1 MEKFVI
7 RGGAPLHGDVNI
19 GGAKN
24 AAVAIL
30 PATILAADKCLIEN
44 LPCISDVMASLQI
57 LSELGASIRMVS
69 RSTYEIDTTHIDCT
83 EVSNELSR
91 QMRASYY
98 FLGALLGRFGAGQV
112 AMPGGCNLG
121 PRPIDQ
127 HLKAFT
133 AFGAEDSVEYGQ
145 IHVKADHLVGGH
157 VFFDTVSVGAT
168 MNAMLA
174 AVLAEGT
181 TILENVAREPHIVDL
196 ANFLNMMGADVHGAG
211 TDVIKI
217 HGVKKM
223 HGCNYSI
230 IPDQIEAGSYMVAA
244 AITKGDVTLHNV
256 IPKHLEPIT
265 AKLRAAGCT
274 IQEYDDALR
283 ITRTGPL
290 HPLKVK
296 TMPHPGF
303 PTDMQPLMTALLTLA
318 DGTSIVT
325 EGIWENRFRYVDE
338 LIHMGANIQVDGQ
351 VAVIEGIK
359 ELRPAPLRATDLRAG
374 AAMVVAALAANGVSE
389 IDETIHIERGY
400 ENIVEKL
407 QLLGADIRRV
417 EIPASSIS
425 RAMYLY
431 ILYGSLVRP
440 IFSGLNT
447 RKEHGFIYHPVFRL
461 IRQLRPGP
469 GGEPIPAGGH
479 GQKLPHHSDRAAPPG
494 PGHQRLCR
502 YLSYPRT
509 LRSCSRAGYLFKKVS
524 HPRIQQCRH
533 TGRTGFPRDA
543 ATGCGD
549 HRHGWGKPV

>member
-1 MEKFVI
+1 MEKYVI
-7 RGGAPLHGDVNI
+7 RGGKPLVGDVNI

-30 PATILAADKCLIEN
+30 PATILAGGKCLIEN

-69 RSTYEIDTTHIDCT
+69 RSTYEIDTSHLDST

-98 FLGALLGRFGAGQV
+98 FLG
-112 AMPGGCNLG
+112 G

-145 IHVKADHLVGGH
+145 IHVRSEHLVGGH

-217 HGVKKM
+217 HGVKEM

-244 AITKGDVTLHNV
+244 AITKGDITLHNV
-256 IPKHLEPIT
+256 IPKHMEPIT
-265 AKLRAAGCT
+265 AKLRAAGC
-274 IQEYDDALR
+274 EVEEFDDALR
-283 ITRTGPL
+283 ITRTGEL
-290 HPLKVK
+290 KPLKLK

-318 DGTSIVT
+318 KGTSIVT

-351 VAVIEGIK
+351 VAVIEGVK
-359 ELRPAPLRATDLRAG
+359 ELHPAPLRATDLRAG
-374 AAMVVAALAANGVSE
+374 AAMVMAALAANGVSE
-389 IDETIHIERGY
+389 VDETIHIERGY

-407 QLLGADIRRV
+407 QALGADIRRV
-417 EIPASSIS
+417 EIPANAVS
-425 RAMYLY
+425 RA
-431 ILYGSLVRP
+431 I
-440 IFSGLNT
+440 
-447 RKEHGFIYHPVFRL
+447 
-461 IRQLRPGP
+461 
-469 GGEPIPAGGH
+469 
-479 GQKLPHHSDRAAPPG
+479 
-494 PGHQRLCR
+494 
-502 YLSYPRT
+502 
-509 LRSCSRAGYLFKKVS
+509 
-524 HPRIQQCRH
+524 
-533 TGRTGFPRDA
+533 
-543 ATGCGD
+543 
-549 HRHGWGKPV
+549 

>member
-1 MEKFVI
+1 MEKYVI
-7 RGGAPLHGDVNI
+7 HGGKPLSGEVVI

-30 PATILAADKCLIEN
+30 PATILAGGKCLIEN

-57 LSELGASIRMVS
+57 LSELGAGIRMVT
-69 RSTYEIDTTHIDCT
+69 RNIYEIDTTNINST

-98 FLGALLGRFGAGQV
+98 FLGALLGRFGSGQV

-145 IHVKADHLVGGH
+145 IRVKADRLVGSH

-174 AVLAEGT
+174 AATAQGT
-181 TILENVAREPHIVDL
+181 TVLENVAREPHIVDL
-196 ANFLNMMGADVHGAG
+196 ANFLNMMGADIHGAG

-217 HGVKKM
+217 HGVRQL

-244 AITKGDVTLHNV
+244 AITKGDVTLRNV
-256 IPKHLEPIT
+256 TPKHLEPIT
-265 AKLRAAGCT
+265 AKLRAAGCD
-274 IQEYDDALR
+274 IEEYDDALR
-283 ITRTGPL
+283 VRRTGDL

-303 PTDMQPLMTALLTLA
+303 PTDMQPLMTTLLTLA

-338 LIHMGANIQVDGQ
+338 LLRMGANIQVDGQ
-351 VAVIEGIK
+351 VAVIEGVK
-359 ELRPAPLRATDLRAG
+359 KLRPAPLRATDLRAG
-374 AAMVVAALAANGVSE
+374 AAMVMAALSADGISE
-389 IDETIHIERGY
+389 VDETIHIERGY

-417 EIPASSIS
+417 EAPPSAIN
-425 RAMYLY
+425 RAM
-431 ILYGSLVRP
+431 
-440 IFSGLNT
+440 
-447 RKEHGFIYHPVFRL
+447 
-461 IRQLRPGP
+461 
-469 GGEPIPAGGH
+469 
-479 GQKLPHHSDRAAPPG
+479 
-494 PGHQRLCR
+494 
-502 YLSYPRT
+502 
-509 LRSCSRAGYLFKKVS
+509 
-524 HPRIQQCRH
+524 
-533 TGRTGFPRDA
+533 
-543 ATGCGD
+543 
-549 HRHGWGKPV
+549 

>member
-230 IPDQIEAGSYMVAA
+230 IPDQIEAGTFMFAA
-244 AITKGDVTLHNV
+244 AATKGDIMVKNV
-256 IPKHLEPIT
+256 IPKHLEATT
-265 AKLRAAGCT
+265 AKLEEIGC
-274 IQEYDDALR
+274 EVEEFDDAVRVVASKRLR
-283 ITRTGPL
+283 NT
-290 HPLKVK
+290 HVK
-296 TMPHPGF
+296 TQPYPGY
-303 PTDMQPLMTALLTLA
+303 PTDMQPQIGVTLA
-318 DGTSIVT
+318 LASGTSIVT
-325 EGIWENRFRYVDE
+325 ESIFENRFKYIDE
-338 LIHMGANIQVDGQ
+338 LTRMGANVK
-351 VAVIEGIK
+351 VEGNSAIITGVEK
-359 ELRPAPLRATDLRAG
+359 FTGARVSAPDLRAG
-374 AAMVVAALAANGVSE
+374 AALVIAGLAAEGITVVDD
-389 IDETIHIERGY
+389 IVYIQRGY
-400 ENIVEKL
+400 ECFEEKL
-407 QLLGADIRRV
+407 RSLGAEIERV
-417 EIPASSIS
+417 SSEKEIQK
-425 RAMYLY
+425 
-431 ILYGSLVRP
+431 
-440 IFSGLNT
+440 F
-447 RKEHGFIYHPVFRL
+447 K
-461 IRQLRPGP
+461 LRVG
-469 GGEPIPAGGH
+469 
-479 GQKLPHHSDRAAPPG
+479 
-494 PGHQRLCR
+494 
-502 YLSYPRT
+502 
-509 LRSCSRAGYLFKKVS
+509 
-524 HPRIQQCRH
+524 
-533 TGRTGFPRDA
+533 
-543 ATGCGD
+543 
-549 HRHGWGKPV
+549 

>member
-1 MEKFVI
+1 MVNISCAVSQKFCNCRGQAFSISAKCCIILESVYYRSALYRGYTSRLPHKGELHLEKYVI
-7 RGGAPLHGDVNI
+7 RGGKPLVGDVNI

-30 PATILAADKCLIEN
+30 PATILAGGKCLIEN

-69 RSTYEIDTTHIDCT
+69 RSTYEIDTSHLDST

-98 FLGALLGRFGAGQV
+98 FLGALLGRFGSGQV

-145 IHVKADHLVGGH
+145 IHVRSEHLVGGH

-217 HGVKKM
+217 HGVKEM

-244 AITKGDVTLHNV
+244 AITKGDITLHNV
-256 IPKHLEPIT
+256 IPKHMEPIT
-265 AKLRAAGCT
+265 AKLRAAGAGEVLQT
-274 IQEYDDALR
+274 I
-283 ITRTGPL
+283 
-290 HPLKVK
+290 
-296 TMPHPGF
+296 
-303 PTDMQPLMTALLTLA
+303 
-318 DGTSIVT
+318 
-325 EGIWENRFRYVDE
+325 W
-338 LIHMGANIQVDGQ
+338 
-351 VAVIEGIK
+351 
-359 ELRPAPLRATDLRAG
+359 
-374 AAMVVAALAANGVSE
+374 GV
-389 IDETIHIERGY
+389 GY
-400 ENIVEKL
+400 QWKNE
-407 QLLGADIRRV
+407 
-417 EIPASSIS
+417 S
-425 RAMYLY
+425 
-431 ILYGSLVRP
+431 
-440 IFSGLNT
+440 
-447 RKEHGFIYHPVFRL
+447 
-461 IRQLRPGP
+461 
-469 GGEPIPAGGH
+469 
-479 GQKLPHHSDRAAPPG
+479 
-494 PGHQRLCR
+494 
-502 YLSYPRT
+502 
-509 LRSCSRAGYLFKKVS
+509 
-524 HPRIQQCRH
+524 
-533 TGRTGFPRDA
+533 
-543 ATGCGD
+543 
-549 HRHGWGKPV
+549 